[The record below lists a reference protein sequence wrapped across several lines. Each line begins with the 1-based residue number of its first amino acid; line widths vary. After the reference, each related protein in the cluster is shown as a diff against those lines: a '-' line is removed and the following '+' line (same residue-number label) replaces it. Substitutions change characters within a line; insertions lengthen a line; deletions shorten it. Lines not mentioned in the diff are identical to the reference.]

1 MSAYGFN
8 HRTAQQHSNAAHK
21 LMAEL
26 GVVSHPDNFQLFFT
40 YVAHANFDLCR
51 TIDILRSNH
60 REFDEAQCKELHT
73 RFFSDKRENEIIERI
88 SNDLRAQ
95 LGSILDTVNKVG
107 VDTRKY
113 KKALDHFCSYVGDK
127 NRNLSNLEQALH
139 TLLGATREMEGV
151 NRSLESRLTNSSS
164 EINRLREDMEN
175 LKREAMTDGLTG
187 IANRKAFDMQL
198 RDGMMHA
205 MEDGQPLCLLLLDI
219 DHFKKFNDTYGHQV
233 GDQVIRLMAESL
245 KRNIKG
251 QDTAARYGG
260 EEFAIIL
267 PSTSLGNAVLF
278 GNKLRQY
285 IESHKVVTK
294 SGKTIIS
301 KATASIGVAEFR
313 PGEPAAKL
321 IERADR
327 ALYFAKEN
335 GRNQVASEQQIKQ
348 SKTAGKRGDLKP
360 PSSRGIAA
368 E

>member
-1 MSAYGFN
+1 MSVHGFDYK
-8 HRTAQQHSNAAHK
+8 TAQQHSNSAQK
-21 LMAEL
+21 LMAKL

-40 YVAHANFDLCR
+40 YVARTNFDLCR

-60 REFDEAQCKELHT
+60 REFDEAQCEELHT
-73 RFFSDKRENEIIERI
+73 RFFSEKRENEIIERI

-151 NRSLESRLTNSSS
+151 NRNLESQLTNSSS
-164 EINRLREDMEN
+164 EIDRLREDMEN
-175 LKREAMTDGLTG
+175 LKREAMTDCLTG

-233 GDQVIRLMAESL
+233 GDQVIRLMADSL

-278 GNKLRQY
+278 GNKLRHY
-285 IESHKVVTK
+285 IETHKVVTK
-294 SGKTIIS
+294 CGKTIIG
-301 KATASIGVAEFR
+301 KATASIGVAEFQ

-335 GRNQVASEQQIKQ
+335 GRNQVASEQQIDQ
-348 SKTAGKRGDLKP
+348 PETAPERGEIKSP
-360 PSSRGIAA
+360 NTKGIAA